1 MNLSARVAQ
10 VTRVTRTIC
19 DVAEGLRGSLGRAL
33 MRALAAGATVAARS
47 LQRSPSRR
55 TLSGTSSRTPA
66 EPSHRTPAEPSHRTP
81 AEPSHRTPAGP
92 PTGDRRYPG
101 DFTGSA
107 TIEYRP
113 DADGGVDP
121 GEVVWGWVPYE
132 EDHGQGKDRPVL
144 VIGKDAG
151 WLLCLTLTSQDH
163 DRDAAQ
169 EARQGRQWMDVGAGD
184 WDARGRPSEVRLD
197 RVVRLDPAAV
207 RREGGTLR
215 RDVFDAVADE
225 VRRVNGWG

>member
-1 MNLSARVAQ
+1 M
-10 VTRVTRTIC
+10 
-19 DVAEGLRGSLGRAL
+19 AEGLGGQVGRAVL
-33 MRALAAGATVAARS
+33 RAITAGATAAARS
-47 LQRSPSRR
+47 LLRSP
-55 TLSGTSSRTPA
+55 SSRTPTGTA
-66 EPSHRTPAEPSHRTP
+66 RRAPSEPRRTGRAPSPRSRPAPAAPS
-81 AEPSHRTPAGP
+81 APSRPSSGN
-92 PTGDRRYPG
+92 GYPG
-101 DFTGSA
+101 DFTGEA
-107 TIEYRP
+107 VVEYRP
-113 DADGGVDP
+113 DPDGDADP